1 MSDLSSHPRNWTCP
15 GLQGGLLTTRPWGK
29 SHPIHFFMLSFF
41 WGKWVDQLW
50 KQWIPSA
57 DYFVTSLSEAG
68 SSCAFFFF
76 FVKQLS
82 FCRISISKKVPVF
95 KNKGWPRPLISKITL
110 FSYLHTFWLHS
121 SSLPEECLLY
131 AEVLAWNLHHQLYAK
146 QPQAQPVGSYLLIF
160 PKRFCNLS
168 CSYFWVI
175 QPMYKRYQDM

>member
-68 SSCAFFFF
+68 CSCAPFFFF
-76 FVKQLS
+76 CKAAFLLQNLHLQEGDRIQEQGLAKTSYFQNYFILLPAYFLITQQFPSWRMPFV
-82 FCRISISKKVPVF
+82 CRSACLKFASSVICKATTSTTCGLILVDFPKKV
-95 KNKGWPRPLISKITL
+95 L
-110 FSYLHTFWLHS
+110 
-121 SSLPEECLLY
+121 
-131 AEVLAWNLHHQLYAK
+131 
-146 QPQAQPVGSYLLIF
+146 
-160 PKRFCNLS
+160 
-168 CSYFWVI
+168 
-175 QPMYKRYQDM
+175 